1 MLMYLPGWQTVEVEM
16 ESHLVHG
23 AVLCAGEGEAIIL
36 SDLCLLKLPKESL
49 TGWRRGSYNIIKLC
63 SLGQRR
69 TYLDSSLHVR
79 VRGPL
84 VQVQFKSL
92 EIFDGTDCING
103 DDLVTRRHN

>member
-1 MLMYLPGWQTVEVEM
+1 M
-16 ESHLVHG
+16 EAHLVHG

-49 TGWRRGSYNIIKLC
+49 TGWRRGSYNTIKLC
-63 SLGQRR
+63 SLGPRR

-84 VQVQFKSL
+84 VQVSKCNLKVLMAQIVSMA
-92 EIFDGTDCING
+92 T
-103 DDLVTRRHN
+103 T